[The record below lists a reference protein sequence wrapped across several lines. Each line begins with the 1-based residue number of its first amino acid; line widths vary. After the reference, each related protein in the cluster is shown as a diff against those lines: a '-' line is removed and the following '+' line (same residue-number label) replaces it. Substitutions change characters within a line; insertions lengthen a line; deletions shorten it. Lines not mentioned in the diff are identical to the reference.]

1 MTNGPARG
9 VNAGADS
16 RMQAGRQYGQQQARQ
31 FANEAQQAAQDAQG
45 LRQALQ
51 NAAASKDDLAA
62 LEQVLNNL
70 KSLGQTNAYNDPE
83 VTKQL
88 ATKALD
94 NLQTVEFNLR
104 KKVEKSNQL
113 FLNGSDQVP
122 PAFRGS
128 VEEYY
133 RSLAKKG
140 GGGEVIK

>member
-1 MTNGPARG
+1 MTQGSYAP
-9 VNAGADS
+9 
-16 RMQAGRQYGQQQARQ
+16 QQARQ
-31 FANEAQQAAQDAQG
+31 FSNEAQQALQDAQG
-45 LRQALQ
+45 LRSALA
-51 NAAASKDDLAA
+51 NAGASKEDMAA

-70 KSLGQTNAYNDPE
+70 KSLGSPNAYNDPAATQE
-83 VTKQL
+83 L
-88 ATKALD
+88 AARAMDK
-94 NLQTVEFNLR
+94 LQTVEFNLR

-140 GGGEVIK
+140 GGTTPTPTPAPTPAKPPVIKK